1 MQFSKFTS
9 RFTSEAGIVQ
19 LMDDLG
25 SAMSGTHD
33 ILMLGG
39 GNPGHIPQV
48 QQFLHE
54 RMQRILDK
62 PAEFAH
68 IIGDYASPQGD
79 QKFIAALAR
88 LFRDEMG
95 WDVGPGNIALTAGSQ
110 SAFFLL
116 FNMFGG
122 EFADGTVKQIL
133 LPMTPEYIGYGDV
146 GLCDDLFISNRPE
159 IEILDDHLFKYH
171 VNFHDMQVKDN
182 IGALCV
188 SRPTNPTGNLL
199 TDAEMDHLQQIA
211 RDRNVPLIVD
221 NAYGLP
227 FPNIIFTGASA
238 TWNENTIICM
248 SLSKLGMPG
257 ARTGIIIAT
266 EEIITAITNIN
277 AVLNLALGSFGPAL
291 ALDLVKSGEITRIS
305 RTIIKPYYQ
314 EKADKAVML
323 LNKYLD
329 GVNYH
334 IHKPEGA
341 IFLWLWLPDLP
352 VTSDEL
358 YQRLKKRGVLVISG
372 HHFFP
377 GFREEWRHMHECI
390 RITYS
395 MQPQVVE
402 QGIKIIADEIKNICK
417 DY

>member
-25 SAMSGTHD
+25 SAMSGDRD

-48 QQFLHE
+48 QQFLQE
-54 RMQRILDK
+54 RLQRILDN

-68 IIGDYASPQGD
+68 VIGDYPSPQGD
-79 QKFIAALAR
+79 QKFLEALAAL
-88 LFRDEMG
+88 FRNEMG
-95 WDVGPGNIALTAGSQ
+95 WDVGPANIALTSGSQ
-110 SAFFLL
+110 SGFFLL
-116 FNMFGG
+116 FNMLGG
-122 EFADGTVKQIL
+122 EYADGTVRQIL
-133 LPMTPEYIGYGDV
+133 LPMTPEYIGYADV
-146 GLCDDLFISNRPE
+146 GLCDDLFISWRPE

-171 VNFHDMQVKDN
+171 VNFHDLQVN
-182 IGALCV
+182 ENVGALCV
-188 SRPTNPTGNLL
+188 SRPTNPTGNVL
-199 TDAEMDHLQQIA
+199 TDAEIEHLQKIS
-211 RDRNVPLIVD
+211 RDRNIPLIID

-227 FPNIIFTGASA
+227 FPDIIFTEATASLD
-238 TWNENTIICM
+238 ENTIICM

-257 ARTGIIIAT
+257 ARTGIIIAS
-266 EEIITAITNIN
+266 EELIKAVTNIN
-277 AVLNLALGSFGPAL
+277 AVLNLALGSIGPAL
-291 ALDLVKSGEITRIS
+291 ALDLVKSGEIIRIS

-314 EKADKAVML
+314 EKAQTAVNL

-329 GVNYH
+329 GVQYH

-341 IFLWLWLPDLP
+341 IFLWLWLPGLP
-352 VTSDEL
+352 VTSEEL
-358 YQRLKKRGVLVISG
+358 YQRLKKRNVLVISG

-377 GFREEWRHMHECI
+377 GLKDDWRHRHECI

-402 QGIKIIADEIKNICK
+402 QGIKIITDEIKNIYR
-417 DY
+417 DH

>member
-19 LMDDLG
+19 LMEDLG
-25 SAMSGTHD
+25 SAMSGAHD

-54 RMQRILDK
+54 RLQRILDN

-68 IIGDYASPQGD
+68 IIGDYASPQGE
-79 QKFIAALAR
+79 QKFIEALAR
-88 LFRDEMG
+88 LFREEMD
-95 WDVGPGNIALTAGSQ
+95 WDVGPGNLALTGGSQ
-110 SAFFLL
+110 SGFFLL
-116 FNMFGG
+116 FNMLGG
-122 EFADGTVKQIL
+122 EFEDGTIKQIM

-146 GLCDDLFISNRPE
+146 GLCDDLFISWRPE

-171 VNFHDMQVKDN
+171 VNFDDMEVKDN
-182 IGALCV
+182 VGALCV

-199 TDAEMDHLQQIA
+199 TDAEVDHLQQIA
-211 RDRNVPLIVD
+211 RDRNVPLIID

-227 FPNIIFTGASA
+227 FPNIIFTEATAS
-238 TWNENTIICM
+238 WNENTIICM

-314 EKADKAVML
+314 EKAEMAVML

-329 GVNYH
+329 GVRYH

-352 VTSDEL
+352 VTSEEL
-358 YQRLKKRGVLVISG
+358 YQRLKKRDVLVISG

-377 GFREEWRHMHECI
+377 GLKDEWKHRHECI

-395 MQPQVVE
+395 MQPQIVE

-417 DY
+417 GY

>member
-1 MQFSKFTS
+1 
-9 RFTSEAGIVQ
+9 
-19 LMDDLG
+19 MDDLG
-25 SAMSGTHD
+25 SAMSGTQD

-48 QQFLHE
+48 QQFLQE
-54 RMQRILDK
+54 RLQRILDN

-68 IIGDYASPQGD
+68 IIGDYASPQGE
-79 QKFIAALAR
+79 QKFIEALAT
-88 LFRDEMG
+88 LFRAEMG
-95 WDVGPGNIALTAGSQ
+95 WDVGPGNIALTGGSQ
-110 SAFFLL
+110 SGFFLL

-122 EFADGTVKQIL
+122 EFADGTIKQIL

-171 VNFHDMQVKDN
+171 VNFHDMQVRDN
-182 IGALCV
+182 VGALCV

-211 RDRNVPLIVD
+211 RDHHVPLIVD

-227 FPNIIFTGASA
+227 FPNIIFTGATA
-238 TWNENTIICM
+238 AWNENTIICM

-266 EEIITAITNIN
+266 EEVITAITNIN

-314 EKADKAVML
+314 ERAEKAVML

-329 GVNYH
+329 GVNYL

-377 GFREEWRHMHECI
+377 GFREEWRHRHECI

-402 QGIKIIADEIKNICK
+402 QGIKIIADEIKNIYK

>member
-68 IIGDYASPQGD
+68 IIGNYASPQGD

-171 VNFHDMQVKDN
+171 VNFHGMQVKDN

>member
-19 LMDDLG
+19 LMEDLG
-25 SAMSGTHD
+25 SAMSGAHD

-54 RMQRILDK
+54 RLQRILDN

-68 IIGDYASPQGD
+68 IIGDYASPQGE
-79 QKFIAALAR
+79 QKFIEALAG
-88 LFRDEMG
+88 LFREEMG
-95 WDVGPGNIALTAGSQ
+95 WDVGPRNLALTGGSQ
-110 SAFFLL
+110 SGFFLL
-116 FNMFGG
+116 FNMLGG
-122 EFADGTVKQIL
+122 EFDDGTVKQIM

-146 GLCDDLFISNRPE
+146 GLCDDLFISRRPE

-171 VNFHDMQVKDN
+171 VNFHDMEVSDN
-182 IGALCV
+182 VGALCV

-199 TDAEMDHLQQIA
+199 ADAEIDHLQQIA
-211 RDRNVPLIVD
+211 RDRDVPLIID

-227 FPNIIFTGASA
+227 FPNIIFTEATAS
-238 TWNENTIICM
+238 WNENTIICM

-266 EEIITAITNIN
+266 EEIITTITNIN

-291 ALDLVKSGEITRIS
+291 ALDLVKSGEVIRIS
-305 RTIIKPYYQ
+305 KTIIKPYYQ
-314 EKADKAVML
+314 EKAEKAVML

-329 GVNYH
+329 GVRYH

-352 VTSDEL
+352 VTSEEL

-377 GFREEWRHMHECI
+377 GLKEEWKHRHECI

-395 MQPQVVE
+395 MQPQIVE

>member
-9 RFTSEAGIVQ
+9 RFTAEAGIVQ
-19 LMDDLG
+19 LMEDLG
-25 SAMSGTHD
+25 SAMSGNRD

-54 RMQRILDK
+54 RLQRILDD

-68 IIGDYASPQGD
+68 VIGDYASPQGE
-79 QKFIAALAR
+79 QKFIEALAR
-88 LFRDEMG
+88 LFREEMG
-95 WDVGPGNIALTAGSQ
+95 WDVGPGNIALTGGSQ
-110 SAFFLL
+110 SGFFLL
-116 FNMFGG
+116 FNMLGG
-122 EFADGTVKQIL
+122 EFDDGTVKQIL

-159 IEILDDHLFKYH
+159 IEILVDHLFKYH

-182 IGALCV
+182 VGALCV

-199 TDAEMDHLQQIA
+199 TNAEIEHLQQIA
-211 RDRNVPLIVD
+211 RDRNIPLIID

-227 FPNIIFTGASA
+227 FPNIIFTEANA
-238 TWNENTIICM
+238 VWDENTIVCM

-266 EEIITAITNIN
+266 EEVISAITNIN

-291 ALDLVKSGEITRIS
+291 ALDLVTSGEVTRIS
-305 RTIIKPYYQ
+305 RTIIKPFYQ
-314 EKADKAVML
+314 EKAEKAVML

-329 GVNYH
+329 GVSYH

-352 VTSDEL
+352 VTSEEL

-377 GFREEWRHMHECI
+377 GLKEDWRHRHECI

-395 MQPQVVE
+395 MQPQIVE
-402 QGIKIIADEIKNICK
+402 QGIKIIAEEIKNIYQ
-417 DY
+417 DH

>member
-19 LMDDLG
+19 LMEDLG
-25 SAMSGTHD
+25 PAMSGAHD

-54 RMQRILDK
+54 RLQRILDT

-79 QKFIAALAR
+79 QKFIEALAG
-88 LFRDEMG
+88 LFRTEMG
-95 WDVGPGNIALTAGSQ
+95 WDVGPGNLALTAGSQ
-110 SAFFLL
+110 SGFFLL
-116 FNMFGG
+116 FNMLGG
-122 EFADGTVKQIL
+122 EFADGTVKQVL

-146 GLCDDLFISNRPE
+146 GLCDDLFLSYRPE
-159 IEILDDHLFKYH
+159 IEILDDHMFKYH
-171 VNFHDMQVKDN
+171 VNFHDMQINDN
-182 IGALCV
+182 VGALCV

-199 TDAEMDHLQQIA
+199 TDAEIEHLQQIA
-211 RDRNVPLIVD
+211 RDRNIPLIID

-227 FPNIIFTGASA
+227 FPGIIFTEATAS
-238 TWNENTIICM
+238 WNENTIICM

-257 ARTGIIIAT
+257 ARTGIIIAA
-266 EEIITAITNIN
+266 EEVITAIANIN
-277 AVLNLALGSFGPAL
+277 AVLNLALGNFGPAL
-291 ALDLVKSGEITRIS
+291 ALDLVNSGEIIRIS
-305 RTIIKPYYQ
+305 NTIIRPYYQ
-314 EKADKAVML
+314 EKAEKAVML
-323 LNKYLD
+323 LNKYLE
-329 GVNYH
+329 GVRYH

-352 VTSDEL
+352 ITSEEL

-377 GFREEWRHMHECI
+377 GLKEEWRHRHECI

-402 QGIKIIADEIKNICK
+402 QGIKIIADEIKSI
-417 DY
+417 